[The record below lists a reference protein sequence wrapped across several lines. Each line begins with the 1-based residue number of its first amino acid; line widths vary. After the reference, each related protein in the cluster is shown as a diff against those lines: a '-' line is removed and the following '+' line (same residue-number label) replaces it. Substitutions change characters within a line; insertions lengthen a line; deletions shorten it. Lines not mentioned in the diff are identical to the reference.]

1 MRRSPTLASSPRT
14 RSTLTSPAMQLAV
27 LLVCLALA
35 LALACGPAERGDVVP
50 AAPSVTAAPDSLG
63 RLDPAP
69 YRARIEATEMLLYA
83 DDALSDED
91 WKALSTE
98 FLELHNAI
106 VFGDGSASARET
118 SARLFFLSARA
129 DAIKSSSRDQIELT
143 QLRQLWEKLSAD
155 KFKPA
160 TWIRAQS
167 PER

>member
-1 MRRSPTLASSPRT
+1 MRIAGLP
-14 RSTLTSPAMQLAV
+14 V
-27 LLVCLALA
+27 LIALV
-35 LALACGPAERGDVVP
+35 LACGREQRGEIAP

-69 YRARIEATEMLLYA
+69 YRARIEATEALLYA
-83 DDALSDED
+83 GEALSDED

-129 DAIKSSSRDQIELT
+129 DAIKSSSRDEIERT
-143 QLRQLWEKLSAD
+143 QLRELWEKLSAD
-155 KFKPA
+155 KFTPA